1 MRKPNI
7 IILNPDEM
15 RWDAMGHMGNP
26 AAVTPALDNFAGTDG
41 PAKSNAYWPKKT
53 AQLDPEAHEKSTMIL
68 TDIINTCIGLRAG
81 RTADET
87 K

>member
-53 AQLDPEAHEKSTMIL
+53 AQLDPEAHEKSTMIF
-68 TDIINTCIGLRAG
+68 DGHYKYVHRPSG
-81 RTADET
+81 RNDGR
-87 K
+87 